1 MKNGDVKMT
10 KTTRFSGAALP
21 YIEAVTQG
29 VIEQP
34 IARLVRALNIE
45 GVCGTR
51 ASCAGHGWPWVN
63 ERRPY
68 VYFVCDLPWSLKLSQ
83 MVDELIT
90 SKKLVHYW
98 VVEGR
103 HVAEIG
109 LCWTLR
115 SSDARSFVKRRLL
128 NQDFETLAQ
137 GIQSLSSEF
146 QKGVVTSEKC
156 VSKVAEDSQDY
167 QSSESLG
174 LGDFAKGI
182 GIRAFG
188 ATLR

>member
-1 MKNGDVKMT
+1 M
-10 KTTRFSGAALP
+10 P
-21 YIEAVTQG
+21 YREAVTQG

-63 ERRPY
+63 ERSPY

-83 MVDELIT
+83 MVDELIA

-98 VVEGR
+98 LVEGR
-103 HVAEIG
+103 HVTEIG

-137 GIQSLSSEF
+137 SIQLLSSEF
-146 QKGVVTSEKC
+146 QKGVIPSEERI
-156 VSKVAEDSQDY
+156 SEDAKDPQDY
-167 QSSESLG
+167 ESSESLG

-182 GIRAFG
+182 GISTFG
-188 ATLR
+188 ANVR